1 MISPPPSFYQIKE
14 GVIASFSFMRKKDQ
28 IKNLFLLNNE
38 SFWHSCWIVFFVNAL
53 VAVLASYGIKSTFEV
68 DLKFVLLPKLI
79 LITIIDISLFS
90 LLVFYVFEKIKKS
103 DQFLKYIIPF
113 NWIQASQAI
122 MMLFFTIFS
131 LVLPPSI
138 FLIFGFAL
146 VVWVTISLWRIGKD
160 EVGLTGWGA
169 AGMIILS
176 VITEAG
182 IGLFSRYIS
191 KVIV

>member
-1 MISPPPSFYQIKE
+1 MINGPPSFYEIKE
-14 GVIASFSFMRKKDQ
+14 GVNASFKFMTKKDK
-28 IKNLFLLNNE
+28 IKNLFVLNTE
-38 SFWHSCWIVFFVNAL
+38 RFWHSCWIVFFVNAL

-68 DLKFVLLPKLI
+68 DLKFGLLPKLM
-79 LITIIDISLFS
+79 LITVIDIALFS
-90 LLVFYVFEKIKKS
+90 LIVFYVFEKIKKS
-103 DQFLKYIIPF
+103 DKFLIYIIPF
-113 NWIQASQAI
+113 NWVQASQAMI
-122 MMLFFTIFS
+122 MLCFTIFS
-131 LVLPPSI
+131 LVLPPSL

-191 KVIV
+191 KMFI

>member
-14 GVIASFSFMRKKDQ
+14 GVIASFTFMRKKDQ

-176 VITEAG
+176 VVTEAG

>member
-14 GVIASFSFMRKKDQ
+14 GVIASFTFMRKKDQ

-103 DQFLKYIIPF
+103 DQFFKYIIPF

-122 MMLFFTIFS
+122 MMVFFTIFS

-146 VVWVTISLWRIGKD
+146 VVWVTVSLWRIGKD

>member
-14 GVIASFSFMRKKDQ
+14 GVIASFTFMRKKDQ

>member
-14 GVIASFSFMRKKDQ
+14 GVIASFTFMRKKDQ

-68 DLKFVLLPKLI
+68 DLKFGLLPKLI
-79 LITIIDISLFS
+79 LITIIDIALFS
-90 LLVFYVFEKIKKS
+90 LLVFYVFQKINIS
-103 DQFLKYIIPF
+103 EQFLKYIIPF

>member
-14 GVIASFSFMRKKDQ
+14 GVIASFTFMRKKDQ

-90 LLVFYVFEKIKKS
+90 LLVFYVFENIKKS

>member
-14 GVIASFSFMRKKDQ
+14 GVIASFTFMRKKGQ

>member
-182 IGLFSRYIS
+182 IGLFSKYIS

>member
-14 GVIASFSFMRKKDQ
+14 GVIASFTFMRKKDQ

-68 DLKFVLLPKLI
+68 DLKYVLLPKLI

-131 LVLPPSI
+131 LILPPSI

>member
-14 GVIASFSFMRKKDQ
+14 GVIASFTFMRKKDQ

-79 LITIIDISLFS
+79 LITIIDITLFS

>member
-1 MISPPPSFYQIKE
+1 MISAPPSFYQIKE
-14 GVIASFSFMRKKDQ
+14 GVKASFKFMTKKDQ
-28 IKNLFLLNNE
+28 IKNLFLLNTE

-79 LITIIDISLFS
+79 LITIIDITLFS

-146 VVWVTISLWRIGKD
+146 VVWITISLWRIGKE

-191 KVIV
+191 KIIV

>member
-14 GVIASFSFMRKKDQ
+14 GVIASFTFMRKKNQ

-68 DLKFVLLPKLI
+68 DLKLVLLPKLI

-146 VVWVTISLWRIGKD
+146 VVWVTISLWRVGKD

>member
-14 GVIASFSFMRKKDQ
+14 GVIASFTFMRKKDQ
-28 IKNLFLLNNE
+28 IKNLFPLNSE

>member
-14 GVIASFSFMRKKDQ
+14 GVIASFTFMRKKDQ

-191 KVIV
+191 KIIV

>member
-14 GVIASFSFMRKKDQ
+14 GVIASFTFMRKKGQ

-176 VITEAG
+176 VVTEAG

>member
-14 GVIASFSFMRKKDQ
+14 GVIASFTFMRKKDQ
-28 IKNLFLLNNE
+28 IKNLFLLNDE

>member
-14 GVIASFSFMRKKDQ
+14 GVIASFTFMRKKDQ

-68 DLKFVLLPKLI
+68 DLKYVLLPKLI